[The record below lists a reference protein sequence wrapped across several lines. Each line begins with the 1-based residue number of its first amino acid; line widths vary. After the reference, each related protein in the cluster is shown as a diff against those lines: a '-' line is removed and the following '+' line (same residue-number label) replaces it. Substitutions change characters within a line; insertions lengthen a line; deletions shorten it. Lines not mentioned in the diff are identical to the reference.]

1 MMSFQGHCRT
11 WSSLPA
17 ESCQETTETG
27 NVFEAKGKTDRRTS
41 CTQSSETG
49 KCQNILVWLKY
60 SDSSQVLKEPPVL
73 TDLSKKVG
81 GGVVAL
87 TPS

>member
-1 MMSFQGHCRT
+1 MSFQGHFGT
-11 WSSLPA
+11 WSSHPA
-17 ESCQETTETG
+17 ESCQDTTETG

-60 SDSSQVLKEPPVL
+60 SDCSQVLKEPPVL
-73 TDLSKKVG
+73 TDLSKKFWG
-81 GGVVAL
+81 GEVVL

>member
-1 MMSFQGHCRT
+1 MSFQGHCRT

-17 ESCQETTETG
+17 ETCQETTETG
-27 NVFEAKGKTDRRTS
+27 NVFEGKGKTDRRTS
-41 CTQSSETG
+41 CRQGSETG

-60 SDSSQVLKEPPVL
+60 SDSQVLKEPSVL
-73 TDLSKKVG
+73 TDLSKKDW
-81 GGVVAL
+81 GGVVVL

>member
-1 MMSFQGHCRT
+1 MSFQGH

-17 ESCQETTETG
+17 ESCQDTTETG
-27 NVFEAKGKTDRRTS
+27 NIFEAKGKTDRRTS
-41 CTQSSETG
+41 CTQSSEMG

-60 SDSSQVLKEPPVL
+60 SDSSQVLKERPVL
-73 TDLSKKVG
+73 TDLSKKFWG
-81 GGVVAL
+81 GEVVL